1 MKPEQM
7 HFASTRSIVMR
18 DGCVLTQRLITE
30 HDTEAMADFYA
41 SVPRDDSRFY
51 MRPSMLN
58 AERAQADTAECNHP
72 NVVAIVLENDQ
83 NQIVGFSWYRW
94 ENAQSP
100 TSTFGICIRRGYQ
113 GIGAGEAQLKR
124 ILEITKHVGPDV
136 MCLTVQKAN
145 TRAQRLYTKC
155 GFQIVR
161 EQMIGERDGFDA
173 EPEYYMEQRIR

>member
-1 MKPEQM
+1 MNPEQM
-7 HFASTRSIVMR
+7 HFAPPKSAVMR
-18 DGCVLTQRLITE
+18 DGRVLTQRLITD
-30 HDTEAMADFYA
+30 HDTEALADFYA

-58 AERAQADTAECNHP
+58 AERAQADTSECSHP

-83 NQIVGFSWYRW
+83 KQIVGFSWYRW
-94 ENAQSP
+94 ENQDSP

-113 GIGAGEAQLKR
+113 GIGAGEAQLRR
-124 ILEITKHVGPDV
+124 ILEIAENVGPDM

-145 TRAQRLYTKC
+145 TRAQRLYMKC
-155 GFQIVR
+155 GFEIIR

-173 EPEYYMEQRIR
+173 EPEFYMEQRIR